1 MFYDLTYREVEEKY
15 RDHGN
20 TAGLIEFPEGWK
32 IKIIPPF
39 GGAMG
44 RFRVYNKDESE
55 SVSVYMDCY
64 DCLGCMGMRPYW
76 EMYPT
81 IDDDCA
87 RFLMGEEAMLINE
100 IKRTFGEL

>member
-15 RDHGN
+15 RDHGD

-32 IKIIPPF
+32 VKIIPPF

-44 RFRVYNKDESE
+44 RFRVYNEDESR

-64 DCLGCMGMRPYW
+64 DNLGYMGGKPYW
-76 EMYPT
+76 EVYPT
-81 IDDDCA
+81 VEDDVA
-87 RFLMGEEAMLINE
+87 RFWMGQESEMISE